1 MSLHMPGEFE
11 THSRTLLCWPAR
23 RDMYGAFFSEAEEAH
38 ALVANTIA
46 QYEPVV
52 MVADPVHVERAELLC
67 GANVQV
73 VQIHIDDSWCR
84 DSGPIYVQNA
94 NGGVVALDFIF
105 NSWGEKMLPYENDA
119 ALAHKLAT
127 HLGEDIRQV
136 PMVLEGGSISVDG
149 QGNLVTTMQC
159 LLNPNRNP
167 TMSMT
172 QIENALM
179 QELGVASI
187 IWLPH
192 GLSLDHDT
200 DGHVDNV
207 ATFTK
212 PGHLLLQGCS
222 DPQET
227 DYERLAI
234 NEKVARS
241 GFTAHGDTVGVD
253 VLPVLPFIDT
263 AVGRKVVPYLNY
275 YVANSCVVVPVCGHA
290 ADTDMVQMIGSF
302 YPGRTIVPLDVGR
315 ILAIGGGGIHC
326 ITQQVPVPM
335 SR

>member
-11 THSRTLLCWPAR
+11 PHSRTLLCWPAR
-23 RDMYGAFFSEAEEAH
+23 REMYGSFFAEAEEAH

-46 QYEPVV
+46 QFEPVV
-52 MVADPVHVERAELLC
+52 MVADPVHVERAEILC
-67 GANVQV
+67 GTNVTV
-73 VQIHIDDSWCR
+73 VSIQIDDSWCR
-84 DSGPIYVQNA
+84 DSGPIYVQTPD
-94 NGGVVALDFIF
+94 GGVTALDFIF
-105 NSWGEKMLPYENDA
+105 NSWGQKMIPYDNDA
-119 ALAHKLAT
+119 ALVHRLT
-127 HLGEDIRQV
+127 TELNEECRQV

-149 QGNLVTTMQC
+149 QGTLVTTMQC

-167 TMSMT
+167 SMSMT
-172 QIENALM
+172 QIENTLM
-179 QELGVASI
+179 QELGVGSI

-192 GLSLDHDT
+192 GLALDHDT

-222 DPQET
+222 DTNEV
-227 DYERLAI
+227 DFERLAI

-241 GFTAHGDTVGVD
+241 SFTAHGHTVGVD
-253 VLPVLPFIDT
+253 VIPVLPFIDT
-263 AVGRKVVPYLNY
+263 PVGRRVVPYLNY
-275 YVANSCVVVPVCGHA
+275 YVGNNFVIVTVCGNE
-290 ADTDMVQMIGSF
+290 ADADMVQMIGSF

-326 ITQQVPVPM
+326 ITQQVPAPALD
-335 SR
+335 